1 MCEVLGGA
9 AINSNRL
16 ALSEFPQLQFHSMSY
31 RLFEKGVGEKGGGG
45 GGRGEGAKL
54 KQWLSIDVPLHLH
67 MYML

>member
-45 GGRGEGAKL
+45 EERG
-54 KQWLSIDVPLHLH
+54 LSLNSG
-67 MYML
+67 YQ